1 MLSNKVPDSKDG
13 SIAALG
19 RSNNKMAAIRDDY
32 SVVQASRDW
41 PLVGGIDTAA
51 ATIRQSSS
59 SLSELT
65 MPISS
70 YCIKYKTRICCLT
83 DS

>member
-1 MLSNKVPDSKDG
+1 MVSNALDSKDNL
-13 SIAALG
+13 IWALG
-19 RSNNKMAAIRDDY
+19 RSNNNMAAIRDGY

-41 PLVGGIDTAA
+41 PLIGGIDTAA
-51 ATIRQSSS
+51 VATIRQSSS

-83 DS
+83 DC